1 MIGMKGVGDG
11 FLEGVVKRELWVGEG
26 DPIVRELLGD
36 VIYIYAS
43 RDHGVL
49 LTVVQPRA

>member
-1 MIGMKGVGDG
+1 MIGLKGGGDG
-11 FLEGVVKRELWVGEG
+11 FLEGVVKRELGVGEG

-43 RDHGVL
+43 RNHGVL
-49 LTVVQPRA
+49 LTVVQP